1 MNVDT
6 EPSGTIMLRCGRATM
21 CMAADGTFTLA
32 SRAADGQTAMLVL
45 SAVDG
50 VRFGTAEEAA
60 TFLLGDH
67 LEAQ

>member
-50 VRFGTAEEAA
+50 VRLGTNEEAA
-60 TFLLGDH
+60 ALLNG
-67 LEAQ
+67 EAQ